1 MPGKMGF
8 MSLQPHILLVED
20 DREIRTLVARY
31 LTSNDFRVSQAHDG
45 REMDRILADAVIDLI
60 VLDLMLPGEN
70 GLALCR
76 RLRETSALP
85 ILILS
90 AKGDEIDRIVG
101 LEIGADDYLTKPFN
115 PRELL
120 ARMKAVLRRTAETI
134 GRVTGNG
141 PQVFRFLGWQVDTLK
156 GVVLNP
162 AGAHV
167 IVTGAEL
174 DLLRVFCERPRRV
187 LTRDQLIELTRGGSS
202 GSSGRS
208 VDILVSRLRRK
219 VAPDGTGNELIR
231 TVRSGGY
238 VFTAD
243 VTSDS

>member
-1 MPGKMGF
+1 MNF
-8 MSLQPHILLVED
+8 QPHILLVED

-31 LTSNDFRVSQAHDG
+31 LGANDCRVSQARDG
-45 REMDRILADAVIDLI
+45 REMDRVLADSKVDLI
-60 VLDLMLPGEN
+60 ILDLMLPGED

-76 RLRETSALP
+76 RLRAGDKIP
-85 ILILS
+85 IMILS

-101 LEIGADDYLTKPFN
+101 LELGADDYIAKPFS

-120 ARMKAVLRRTAETI
+120 ARLKAVLRRTTD
-134 GRVTGNG
+134 GRAAVTGAR
-141 PQVFRFLGWQVDTLK
+141 VFRFLGWQLDTLT
-156 GVVLNP
+156 GVVLDP
-162 AGAHV
+162 ERTQV

-174 DLLRVFCERPRRV
+174 ELLRVFCERPGRV
-187 LTRDQLIELTRGGSS
+187 LGREQLIELTRNGAS
-202 GSSGRS
+202 GSSERS

-219 VAPDGTGNELIR
+219 IAPKGPAVELIR

-243 VTSDS
+243 VTSEAECA